1 MDFDDSPEDAA
12 FRGEV
17 RQWLDAN
24 ATVRPPSAGVIS
36 LFAELEGDE
45 RDLVA
50 RAKAWQRRLAE
61 GGWAAVPWPH
71 EYGGRGASMLQAMI
85 FDDEVGRYDVP
96 ARVTSIGVAMI
107 GPTLI
112 AHGTEEQKR
121 RYLQPMLR
129 GDEVWCQLWS
139 EPGAGSDLARL
150 ATRAEVDATTGDF
163 VLNGQKVWTSGAH
176 YCDHGLGI
184 FRSNPE
190 APKNRGISALIVD
203 MTAPGIT
210 VRPLRQ
216 MTGGANFNEVFFDD
230 VRVPAANLVGELHGG
245 WTVALTTM
253 MNERFAVGSVQSP
266 SGAFPALAALAAAG
280 GDNGGRGTTDPVVR
294 QRLADVYILGRVFDL
309 TTARVRSA
317 LSRGAIPG
325 VEGSILKLV
334 VATLGSRQA
343 ELALH
348 LLGPHATL
356 TGDWQAAFL
365 GAPAVHIGGGTDEIQ
380 RNLIGEQVLGLP
392 REPALDRGV
401 PYRELT

>member
-1 MDFDDSPEDAA
+1 VDFDDSPEDAA
-12 FRGEV
+12 FRAEV

-24 ATVRPPSAGVIS
+24 ATPRAPGAGVIS
-36 LFAELEGDE
+36 LFAELESDE

-50 RAKAWQRRLAE
+50 RARAWQCRLAE
-61 GGWAAVPWPH
+61 SGWAAVHWPE
-71 EYGGRGASMLQAMI
+71 EYGGRGATVLQAMI
-85 FDDEVGRYDVP
+85 FDEEVGHFDVP

-150 ATRAEVDATTGDF
+150 AARAELDAATGHF

-190 APKNRGISALIVD
+190 APKNRGITALIVD
-203 MTAPGIT
+203 MATPGIT

-230 VRVPAANLVGELHGG
+230 VRVPASNLVGELHGG

-266 SGAFPALAALAAAG
+266 SGAFPALAALAPSRA
-280 GDNGGRGTTDPVVR
+280 DLVVR
-294 QRLADVYILGRVFDL
+294 QRLADVYILGRLFDL

-343 ELALH
+343 ELALQ

-380 RNLIGEQVLGLP
+380 RNIIGEQVLGLP
-392 REPALDRGV
+392 REPAPDRGV
-401 PYRELT
+401 PFQELGDA

>member
-1 MDFDDSPEDAA
+1 MDFEDSPEDAA
-12 FRGEV
+12 FRAEV

-24 ATVRPPSAGVIS
+24 ATPRVPGAGVIS
-36 LFAELEGDE
+36 LFAELESDE

-50 RAKAWQRRLAE
+50 RAKAWQCRLAE
-61 GGWAAVPWPH
+61 GGWAAAHWPE

-85 FDDEVGRYDVP
+85 FDEEVGRYDVP
-96 ARVTSIGVAMI
+96 ARVTSIGIAMI

-112 AHGTEEQKR
+112 AHGTEDQKR
-121 RYLQPMLR
+121 RYLRPMLR

-150 ATRAEVDATTGDF
+150 AARAELDPATGDF

-176 YCDHGLGI
+176 YCDRGLGI
-184 FRSNPE
+184 FRSNAE

-203 MTAPGIT
+203 MALPGIT
-210 VRPLRQ
+210 VRALRQ

-230 VRVPAANLVGELHGG
+230 VRVPASNLVGELHGG

-266 SGAFPALAALAAAG
+266 SGAFPALAALASSRA
-280 GDNGGRGTTDPVVR
+280 DPVVR
-294 QRLADVYILGRVFDL
+294 QRLVDVYILGRLFDL

-380 RNLIGEQVLGLP
+380 RNIIGEHVLGLP

-401 PYRELT
+401 PFRELGTA

>member
-1 MDFDDSPEDAA
+1 
-12 FRGEV
+12 
-17 RQWLDAN
+17 
-24 ATVRPPSAGVIS
+24 
-36 LFAELEGDE
+36 
-45 RDLVA
+45 
-50 RAKAWQRRLAE
+50 
-61 GGWAAVPWPH
+61 
-71 EYGGRGASMLQAMI
+71 
-85 FDDEVGRYDVP
+85 
-96 ARVTSIGVAMI
+96 
-107 GPTLI
+107 
-112 AHGTEEQKR
+112 
-121 RYLQPMLR
+121 MLR

-150 ATRAEVDATTGDF
+150 ATRAELDPTTGEF
-163 VLNGQKVWTSGAH
+163 VVNGQKVWTSGAH
-176 YCDHGLGI
+176 YCAFGLGI
-184 FRSNPE
+184 FRSDPE

-203 MTAPGIT
+203 MASPGIT

-230 VRVPAANLVGELHGG
+230 VRVPAENLVGELHGG
-245 WTVALTTM
+245 WTVAITTM

-266 SGAFPALAALAAAG
+266 SGAFPALAALASSRA
-280 GDNGGRGTTDPVVR
+280 DPVAR
-294 QRLADVYILGRVFDL
+294 QRLADVYILGRLFDL

-325 VEGSILKLV
+325 VEGSILKLA

-380 RNLIGEQVLGLP
+380 RNIIGEHVLGLP

-401 PYRELT
+401 PYRELGTA